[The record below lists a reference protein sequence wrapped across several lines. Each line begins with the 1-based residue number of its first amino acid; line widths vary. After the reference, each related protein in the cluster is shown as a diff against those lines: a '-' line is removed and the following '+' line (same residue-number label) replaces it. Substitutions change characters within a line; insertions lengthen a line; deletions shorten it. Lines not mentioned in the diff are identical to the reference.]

1 MTHASMDADARRVAG
16 ITDGLLRLSVGIE
29 SSDDLVADLRAALD
43 AVSASTS
50 IGVTISRASVRR
62 PVER

>member
-1 MTHASMDADARRVAG
+1 MDADARRVAG

-29 SSDDLVADLRAALD
+29 SSNDLVADLRAALD
-43 AVSASTS
+43 AVSTSTS
-50 IGVTISRASVRR
+50 IGLPISRASERR